1 MGKSRRK
8 VVTVKPVN
16 TEADWDEMCAR
27 KVRHMELEIV
37 IRIQSTRMKYIS
49 AKFEWTW
56 NSHGPCLL
64 CQTNQTKS
72 LQDHFNRQKRD
83 FGCAFKHHHL
93 PNNYTKVHKSDC
105 FRQGTFLVVMM
116 SKNGSSL
123 FLTQEG
129 LTVVDVYTE
138 WSGPCTAMQATL
150 KRAKLEVA
158 ILWCRCCGFWWGSNR
173 RAAIMMAS
181 W

>member
-1 MGKSRRK
+1 M
-8 VVTVKPVN
+8 N
-16 TEADWDEMCAR
+16 
-27 KVRHMELEIV
+27 ELEIV
-37 IRIQSTRMKYIS
+37 MVPVCCAKPIKQSHYKIIS
-49 AKFEWTW
+49 TVKSVILDAHSNITI
-56 NSHGPCLL
+56 
-64 CQTNQTKS
+64 CQMI
-72 LQDHFNRQKRD
+72 
-83 FGCAFKHHHL
+83 
-93 PNNYTKVHKSDC
+93 TKVHKSDC

-158 ILWCRCCGFWWGSNR
+158 ILWCRCCGVFMR
-173 RAAIMMAS
+173 VKQ
-181 W
+181 